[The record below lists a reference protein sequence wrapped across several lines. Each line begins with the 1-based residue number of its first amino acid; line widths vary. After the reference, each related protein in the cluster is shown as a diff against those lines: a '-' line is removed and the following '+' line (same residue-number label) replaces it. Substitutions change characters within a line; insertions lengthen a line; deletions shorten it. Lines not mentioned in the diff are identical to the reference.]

1 MYASTD
7 GPKLLTPQPCTQG
20 GSAPILLSL
29 RIVSFSSAFSNIDR
43 GVLRVIN
50 GLSTFRPRRR
60 RYDACN
66 HQQSQRK
73 CKFSFHSNSLPLV
86 FCVNAFIASV
96 YILILHC
103 LYVNKILC
111 FIAVV
116 FCLIMSK
123 VLKPCNAVL
132 SAHSRRPYP
141 RVLRL
146 YNAGRRK
153 RH

>member
-1 MYASTD
+1 MPQLTAPSSILRSPV
-7 GPKLLTPQPCTQG
+7 PKAVRCPFCWALE
-20 GSAPILLSL
+20 
-29 RIVSFSSAFSNIDR
+29 RIIFFCFSNVDR
-43 GVLRVIN
+43 GGLRVIN
-50 GLSTFRPRRR
+50 GLSTFRRRRR

-86 FCVNAFIASV
+86 FYGNAFIASV

-111 FIAVV
+111 FVAVV
-116 FCLIMSK
+116 FCRTMSK

-132 SAHSRRPYP
+132 STQSWRPHP

>member
-7 GPKLLTPQPCTQG
+7 GHELLTPQPCTQG

-29 RIVSFSSAFSNIDR
+29 RTYHFLLLLVMSIGEDCASLTDRARLGRDAGGTMHAIISRASANASF
-43 GVLRVIN
+43 L
-50 GLSTFRPRRR
+50 
-60 RYDACN
+60 
-66 HQQSQRK
+66 
-73 CKFSFHSNSLPLV
+73 HSNSLPLV
-86 FCVNAFIASV
+86 FYVNAFIASV